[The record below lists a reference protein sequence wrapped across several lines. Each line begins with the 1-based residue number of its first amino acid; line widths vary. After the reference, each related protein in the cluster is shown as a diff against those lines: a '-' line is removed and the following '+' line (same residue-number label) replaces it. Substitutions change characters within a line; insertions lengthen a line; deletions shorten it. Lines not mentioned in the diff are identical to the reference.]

1 MQSLN
6 ELAIKYGSDKSSKHH
21 NYCEHYERHIGA
33 FKDSEITIYE
43 LGIGGYHYPD
53 RGGSGLRMLADY
65 FSNSKIIGID
75 VHAKRL
81 PSFREGVTIYRG
93 SQADENF
100 LMEVYEKEGAPHVI
114 IDDASHMNNLTIKS
128 FQILFPLLAPGG
140 TYVIEDIES
149 SWWNEHDFDGEPDIW
164 NMEKWTTVNM
174 LRTLINA
181 VNRKYL
187 PAQPKPLAPIH
198 SIHFYPNIVFIHK
211 SPAQ

>member
-1 MQSLN
+1 MANLD

-33 FKDSEITIYE
+33 FKHSEITIYE

-53 RGGSGLRMLADY
+53 RGGSGLRMFADY
-65 FSNSKIIGID
+65 FDKAKIVGID
-75 VHAKRL
+75 VHEKKLGAFKGDVR
-81 PSFREGVTIYRG
+81 IYQG

-100 LMEVYEKEGAPHVI
+100 LLDVYQKEGSPHVI
-114 IDDASHMNNLTIKS
+114 IDDASHMNKLTIKS

-149 SWWNEHDFDGEPDIW
+149 SWWNEHDFDGQPDIW
-164 NMEKWTTVNM
+164 DMNTWTTVNM

-181 VNRKYL
+181 VNRKYI
-187 PAQPKPLAPIH
+187 PAQASPLAPIH

-211 SPAQ
+211 SPVQ